1 MSKNDGAPYPLPAW
15 QQHLAIAAL
24 AIMCGVWAAALIYVV
39 ILGGCAMRAVIALVL
54 LALLFVA
61 ARSFHLWVIYGG
73 G

>member
-39 ILGGCAMRAVIALVL
+39 ILGVRALAGVL
-54 LALLFVA
+54 
-61 ARSFHLWVIYGG
+61 
-73 G
+73 